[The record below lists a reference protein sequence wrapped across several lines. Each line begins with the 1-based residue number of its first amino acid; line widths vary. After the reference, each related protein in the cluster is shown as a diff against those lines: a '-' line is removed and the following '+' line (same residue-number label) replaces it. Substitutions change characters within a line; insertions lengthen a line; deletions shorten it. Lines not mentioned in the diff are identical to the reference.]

1 MIITL
6 TENTNFKRNFKNF
19 FGIFKS
25 KVDVENKTFKNIKI
39 KNVFINK
46 KVTSSYIKKI
56 VGNDLKVVLCPKNL
70 KLLKNKDFKIYKPS
84 KEFLFNICKNAFF
97 KILDAA
103 KLDPEK
109 LNLAVFDLQGHC
121 VGLLKR
127 LIFYCKNLTV
137 ISNNLSVYEKEQ
149 NYLLKNYGATFF
161 LSNNLNYLFKEK
173 IIFAPSKIESKLP
186 LKKSSIVFTSE
197 KSNFP
202 LSGTIYKKYKFR
214 KIRSLENIFPK
225 EISREYFLASLYDVY
240 KIKKIKNI
248 EPNLYFDGF
257 KYISWKDLVKKI
269 KFY

>member
-46 KVTSSYIKKI
+46 KLTSNYIKKI
-56 VGNDLKVVLCPKNL
+56 VGNDVKVVLCSKNL
-70 KLLKNKDFKIYKPS
+70 KLLKNNDFKMYEPS
-84 KEFLFNICKNAFF
+84 KEFLFNVCKNAFF
-97 KILDAA
+97 KILDSA

-109 LNLAVFDLQGHC
+109 LNLAVFDPQGHC
-121 VGLLKR
+121 VSLLKK

-197 KSNFP
+197 KSELP
-202 LSGTIYKKYKFR
+202 LSGTVYIKYKFR
-214 KIRSLENIFPK
+214 KIPILENILPK
-225 EISREYFLASLYDVY
+225 EILREYFLASLYDIY
-240 KIKKIKNI
+240 KIKKVKNI
-248 EPNLYFDGF
+248 APNLYFDGF
-257 KYISWKDLVKKI
+257 RYITLDDLVKE
-269 KFY
+269 FNFH